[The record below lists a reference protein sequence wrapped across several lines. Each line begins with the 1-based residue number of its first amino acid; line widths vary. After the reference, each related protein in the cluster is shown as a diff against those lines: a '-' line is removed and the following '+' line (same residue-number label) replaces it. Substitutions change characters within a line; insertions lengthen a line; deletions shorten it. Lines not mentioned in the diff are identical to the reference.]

1 MRIGARVSGLLALL
15 LAGCADI
22 PPPGPPPPPTSVD
35 NGQGSE
41 HGNYPTFET
50 GEMHDSPQGPCP
62 VYAWDRPLTGGRQV
76 IRYLSAACPYP
87 GRPGFV
93 RMVDLGSVI
102 IPFTKSP
109 LATFVPEPVPT
120 YPVTPPPPKVT
131 VQVTPLKPPTKK
143 K

>member
-1 MRIGARVSGLLALL
+1 MGIGGRVSGLLALL
-15 LAGCADI
+15 LLAGCAAS
-22 PPPGPPPPPTSVD
+22 PPGPPPPPTAVD

-62 VYAWDRPLTGGRQV
+62 VYAWDRPLSGGRQV

-102 IPFTKSP
+102 IPYAKSP
-109 LATFVPEPVPT
+109 LATWVPDPT
-120 YPVTPPPPKVT
+120 PAYPVTPPSPRVT
-131 VQVTPLKPPTKK
+131 VQVTPLKPPPKK